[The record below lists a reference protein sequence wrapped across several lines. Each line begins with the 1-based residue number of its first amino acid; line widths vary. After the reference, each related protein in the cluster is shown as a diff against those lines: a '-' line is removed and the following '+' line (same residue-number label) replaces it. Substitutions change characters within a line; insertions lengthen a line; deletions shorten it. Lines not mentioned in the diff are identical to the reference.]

1 MKKFTADYVYT
12 VEDKTPIPNGMVI
25 TDDNGKII
33 SVSKYNENDNDVEC
47 HKGVIVPG
55 FINAHCH
62 LELSHL
68 KGKIKE
74 KKGLINF
81 IKEVLK
87 LRASDDSVVQTAMRE
102 TDKEMY
108 KNGIVGVGDISN
120 LPVSAEV
127 KAESAIKYHT
137 FIEMVGMDPAKAKDL
152 IRKADEMKA
161 AFENSGSVSI
171 TPHAPYTLSKALLKE
186 LRKYAKNKTNLVSIH
201 NQESDEE
208 NALYRYRTG
217 AFLKLYEDL
226 GINIDHFVSMSKNT
240 IQALAPLFP
249 ENQNILLVHNIFTSF
264 KDVFMMHRFAKDVF
278 WCFCPASNL
287 YIENKL
293 PQIDFFRKSDAL
305 ITLGTDSLASN
316 KSLNILKEMEIVKEN
331 YKVDFEELL
340 TWATINGAKF
350 FGWDAELGSIKEG
363 KTPGLNLI
371 TNFKDGHISSK
382 SEVVK
387 LI

>member
-1 MKKFTADYVYT
+1 
-12 VEDKTPIPNGMVI
+12 
-25 TDDNGKII
+25 
-33 SVSKYNENDNDVEC
+33 KYNENDTDVEY

-87 LRASDDSVVQTAMRE
+87 LRASDENVVQKAMQE
-102 TDKEMY
+102 ADEEMY
-108 KNGIVGVGDISN
+108 RNGIVGVGDISN
-120 LPVSAEV
+120 LPVSADV
-127 KAESAIKYHT
+127 KANSEMRYHT
-137 FIEMVGMDPAKAKDL
+137 FIEMVGMDPSKAKEL
-152 IRKADEMKA
+152 IQKADKMKT

-186 LRKYAKNKTNLVSIH
+186 LRRYCKSKSNLVSIH

-208 NALYRYRTG
+208 NSLYRYRTG
-217 AFLKLYEDL
+217 AFIKLYEDL

-240 IQALAPLFP
+240 IQALAPLLP
-249 ENQNILLVHNIFTSF
+249 DNQNILMVHNIFTSF
-264 KDVFMMHRFAKDVF
+264 KDVFMMHRFAKDIY
-278 WCFCPASNL
+278 WCFCPASNI

-293 PQIDFFRKSDAL
+293 PQVDFFTKSDAL

-316 KSLNILKEMEIVKEN
+316 KSLSILKEMKIVKEN
-331 YKVDFEELL
+331 YNVPFDDLIE
-340 TWATINGAKF
+340 WATINGAKF
-350 FGWDAELGSIKEG
+350 FGWDSELGSIKEG
-363 KTPGLNLI
+363 KRPGLNLI
-371 TNFKDGHISSK
+371 TNFKNGHISSK